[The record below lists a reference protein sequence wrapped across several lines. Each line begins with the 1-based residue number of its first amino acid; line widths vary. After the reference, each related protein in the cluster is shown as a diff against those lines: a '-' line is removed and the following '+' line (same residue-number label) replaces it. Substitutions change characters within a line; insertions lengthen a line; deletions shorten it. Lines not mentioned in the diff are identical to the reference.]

1 MKFLTSQIAYF
12 FQNQSSKRNVKFLL
26 VFLAFLIA
34 MITVYS
40 ILFHYL
46 MDYEGQQHSWVTG
59 FYWSLT
65 VMSTLG
71 FGDITF
77 QSDLGRV
84 FSILVLLSGV
94 LFLLV
99 LLPFTFIQFFYSPWI
114 EAQNK
119 ARYPQELPEYSRG
132 HVIFTNFDD
141 IVVSIIRKISD
152 YSFDYIIIVDELKK
166 AIELYDLGYK
176 VGFGA
181 LDDPETYRKMRAE
194 KARLVYAS
202 NGDEINTNIAFTIR
216 ELTQDT
222 TIVTKADSHNSVD
235 ILTLAG
241 SNLVIE
247 PHKMIGASFA
257 RRTLSGNASAT
268 PIGSIE
274 DLIIAEAPAM
284 GTPMIG
290 KTLMELQLRN
300 KLGINVVGFW
310 EHGLFIQAKPDYV
323 INDST
328 VLVILG
334 TQEAIDNYND
344 IFIIFN
350 HSTDPIIIIGSG
362 RVGNSVAEN
371 LLLRGLDFVLIE
383 ENESRVSYPDKTILG
398 NAADYEILQKAGID
412 KAPSIIISTGNDDM
426 NIYLTIYCRRL
437 RSDIQIISRANADKN
452 MTTLTRAGADI
463 IMSFSS
469 LATNEVFNYIQENK
483 ILMLAEGIDLFTSIV
498 PNSLTG
504 KKLSESNIRQD
515 TGCNVVAIKQND
527 DMSVNPGPE
536 TILIDN
542 SSLLIIGSK
551 ESEAKFIKKY
561 FS

>member
-1 MKFLTSQIAYF
+1 MFLI
-12 FQNQSSKRNVKFLL
+12 FLL
-26 VFLAFLIA
+26 A

-40 ILFHYL
+40 VLFHYI
-46 MDYEGQQHSWVTG
+46 MDFEGQKHSWVTG

-77 QSDLGRV
+77 QSDLGRL
-84 FSILVLLSGV
+84 FSIIVLLSGV

-119 ARYPQELPEYSRG
+119 ARSPQELPENTKG

-141 IVVSIIRKISD
+141 ITTSIIRKISD
-152 YSFDYIIIVDELKK
+152 YSIDYITIVDELKK
-166 AIELYDLGYK
+166 AIDLYDLGYK

-181 LDDPETYRKMRAE
+181 LDDPETYRKMRV
-194 KARLVYAS
+194 KNARLVFAS
-202 NGDEINTNIAFTIR
+202 NSDEINTNIAFTIR

-222 TIVTKADSHNSVD
+222 TIVTTADSQNSVD

-247 PHKMIGASFA
+247 PHKMIGAAFA

-268 PIGSIE
+268 AIGAIE

-284 GTPMIG
+284 GTPMVG
-290 KTLMELQLRN
+290 KTLLELQLRN
-300 KLGINVVGFW
+300 KLGINVLGFW
-310 EHGLFIQAKPDYV
+310 EHGVFFQAKPDYV
-323 INDST
+323 IKDST

-334 TQEAIDNYND
+334 TQQAMDNYND

-350 HSTDPIIIIGSG
+350 HSTDPVIVIGSG

-371 LLLRGLDFVLIE
+371 LKIRGLDYVLIE
-383 ENESRVSYPDKTILG
+383 EDETKVYYPDRTIIG
-398 NAADYEILQKAGID
+398 NAADYEVLQKAGIS

-437 RSDIQIISRANADKN
+437 RDDIQIISRANADKN
-452 MTTLTRAGADI
+452 ISTLTRAGADI

-469 LATNEVFNYIQENK
+469 LATNAVFNYIQENK
-483 ILMLAEGIDLFTSIV
+483 ILMIAEGLDLFTSAV
-498 PNSLTG
+498 PKSMIG
-504 KKLSESNIRQD
+504 MKLYETNIRKD
-515 TGCNVVAIKQND
+515 TGCNVVGIKHGSE
-527 DMSVNPGPE
+527 MKVNPRPDAV
-536 TILIDN
+536 LKAN

-551 ESEAKFIKKY
+551 ESEAKFFKKY
-561 FS
+561 FN